1 MRRPWFYGI
10 SLFLLLILQGQ
21 LWLGR
26 GSLPTVWRMQKK
38 LQEAQM
44 KLEKTQ
50 QTHLQLVAQV
60 RDLADGL
67 DLVEEKARNE
77 LGMIKPGET
86 LVQWVSIVPVTP
98 SPSSSSSSIK

>member
-10 SLFLLLILQGQ
+10 SLLLLLILQGQ

-26 GSLPTVWRMQKK
+26 GSLPNVWRMQKK
-38 LQEAQM
+38 LQEAQI
-44 KLEKTQ
+44 KLEATQ
-50 QTHLQLVAQV
+50 QTHTQLLAQV

-67 DLVEEKARNE
+67 DLVEEKARSE

-86 LVQWVSIVPVTP
+86 LVQWISMTPVTP
-98 SPSSSSSSIK
+98 SSSAK